1 MTVQLDHTAIHS
13 HDKRETARHLV
24 AVHGRVRDPGLDRWV
39 DPLHHRPRGDRHR
52 RRRALA
58 VPERPQR
65 AQPGYSPSPK
75 EHPEMTIENVPAVI
89 DRATFEAE
97 LADLRIREKA
107 HPGRRRDRRSP
118 PPAARGRG
126 RRRDHADRAR
136 RPDPLPD
143 PSARHHRRADDGVH
157 AGHGP
162 GRAGSGDGGGGGVHT
177 DLNEAGAFV
186 TAGGLEPPST
196 AITVE
201 TTSTGPTRTAEPFVK
216 ADQYVGGFSIV
227 EAADQEAAL
236 VWAEQ
241 ASAALQSRIEVRA
254 LQSAP
259 E

>member
-1 MTVQLDHTAIHS
+1 MTQYFLTLP
-13 HDKRETARHLV
+13 HDTTDEPTMESMQDM
-24 AVHGRVRDPGLDRWV
+24 DP
-39 DPLHHRPRGDRHR
+39 
-52 RRRALA
+52 
-58 VPERPQR
+58 
-65 AQPGYSPSPK
+65 
-75 EHPEMTIENVPAVI
+75 
-89 DRATFEAE
+89 AE
-97 LADLRIREKA
+97 LEAVMAAVEKFN
-107 HPGRRRDRRSP
+107 
-118 PPAARGRG
+118 
-126 RRRDHADRAR
+126 
-136 RPDPLPD
+136 
-143 PSARHHRRADDGVH
+143 
-157 AGHGP
+157 
-162 GRAGSGDGGGGGVHT
+162 T

-216 ADQYVGGFSIV
+216 ADQYVGGFWII